1 MVGRTLAICAAL
13 IALGLGLIVGAAPAA
28 ATTGRASGL
37 YVGGTALPVVS
48 SDIRID
54 VELGVARGTVTQRFH
69 NPRPDAVEAVYVFPL
84 PPGAA
89 VDSLSATFA
98 GQTVRGAI
106 ARRAEAAAAYQDAVA
121 DGRAAALV
129 EQERPGVFT
138 QSLAPIPA
146 GGEVVVTLTWQATLV
161 RHDGAWELVHPLV
174 VGPRF
179 VPGAATGR
187 PTQGVG
193 VAVDTN
199 RAPDASRVTPPSSAT
214 VATPYRV
221 ELRLDD
227 AVDLGSPTH
236 PLAVAPQATGAVAT
250 VADAVGDRELVVRW
264 RSAAAE
270 QVRAIVEPAGGGA
283 YVAVLVEP
291 AAAPVAPP
299 RGPRRWVVAL
309 DRSPSLAGVGDAMVR
324 AVGRATIARLPAGDR
339 AAVVTLGATPTGF
352 TDDRAALARGVD
364 AAPRGTADLT
374 RALATS
380 LGRLA
385 RTGPVEV
392 VLITDGLIADDA
404 AAIERAAATGLTI
417 HTIAIGAA
425 PNRWLLSAIAART
438 GGVARAA
445 VTIDE
450 VDAAVDAVVAA
461 DRQSPVTVDWRT
473 PAVIDTEASAPR
485 VGPGQAALLVAVE
498 PGGVPSGEIEIAIG
512 PRRLRARLERRPA
525 AGLASTWARLRVARL
540 YAAGDRVGATQVALE
555 RGVIAPT
562 TALVATATRASEPV
576 RSVISVTVPVPAGMR
591 TDAVRDERF
600 DDAERDDDRGD
611 GQVDDRFGGDQGGG
625 GRPAPAPA
633 DEDATATR
641 VDRAPMTATLS
652 GAAASEAQAMSPLDD
667 GAVAPG
673 GLAGD
678 RRRVWVLGL
687 SLGARLD
694 REVPAAV
701 ADLGVYWRLPRTF
714 AVGLRLA
721 AVAAPLDDDPVAAA
735 ATVGLATASRLPV
748 SLSFGVGLG
757 WSGGLGVAY
766 DAGLVFGR
774 GGLGAALRL
783 HGLAGPVRAET
794 LSLGVEAAF

>member
-236 PLAVAPQATGAVAT
+236 PLAVAPQATGAVAA

-485 VGPGQAALLVAVE
+485 VGPGQAALLVAVD

-525 AGLASTWARLRVARL
+525 AGLAS
-540 YAAGDRVGATQVALE
+540 GDRVGATQVALE

-701 ADLGVYWRLPRTF
+701 ADLGVYWRLPRPF